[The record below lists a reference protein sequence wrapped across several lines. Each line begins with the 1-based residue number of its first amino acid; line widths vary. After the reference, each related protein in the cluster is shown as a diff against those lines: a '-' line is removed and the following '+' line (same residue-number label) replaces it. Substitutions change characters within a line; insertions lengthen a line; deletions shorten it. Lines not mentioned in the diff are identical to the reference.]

1 MILREVRF
9 RATGRCVQR
18 CAPRRSPPI
27 WFELRRRADSG
38 RVGVVT
44 LTSFSCQESQCATE
58 AGNQRLMPVPTE
70 PKRLR
75 NRLYSTN
82 VDNAFASGG
91 RPTLQNATNPSIVY
105 RVPVEDVQRSWSG
118 FPFRRTRDSDHDR
131 LNRRP
136 PGDGRVDAEI
146 VAFDVFWRI

>member
-18 CAPRRSPPI
+18 CTPRRSPPI

-44 LTSFSCQESQCATE
+44 LTSFTCQESQCAAE

-75 NRLYSTN
+75 IRLYSTN
-82 VDNAFASGG
+82 VEAPSRAMADRG
-91 RPTLQNATNPSIVY
+91 RMWKICC
-105 RVPVEDVQRSWSG
+105 
-118 FPFRRTRDSDHDR
+118 
-131 LNRRP
+131 
-136 PGDGRVDAEI
+136 DGAD
-146 VAFDVFWRI
+146 D